1 MEKKVNPTETANR
14 MHSGQVI
21 LCVGLVLAMGMCT
34 GVEGAAIREKRQLS
48 SLLTLSGESNARII
62 NGTIHC
68 DTLKCPPE
76 SFKCIIV
83 KNNTRDDVNVVEVTR
98 ECLDPAG
105 KATAKTIERE
115 PNKFPGGK
123 FESYAEIDK
132 NGNIASF
139 DNRGNSYNHSGGGD
153 VHSYL
158 YQQIEDLH
166 KAILDQLNTAGTG
179 AQYRIP

>member
-1 MEKKVNPTETANR
+1 MNSR
-14 MHSGQVI
+14 QVL
-21 LCVGLVLAMGMCT
+21 LCFGLLFVVGLCNVQ
-34 GVEGAAIREKRQLS
+34 GAVIREKRQLN
-48 SLLTLSGESNARII
+48 SLLTLTGDQNARIE
-62 NGTIHC
+62 NGTIYC

-83 KNNTRDDVNVVEVTR
+83 KNNTKDDLTQIEVTR

-105 KATAKTIERE
+105 KATAKTVERE
-115 PNKFPGGK
+115 PNKQGGQ

-139 DNRGNSYNHSGGGD
+139 DNRGNSYNHSGSGD

-166 KAILDQLNTAGTG
+166 KAILDQLQTAGNPL
-179 AQYRIP
+179 RIP

>member
-1 MEKKVNPTETANR
+1 MNTK
-14 MHSGQVI
+14 QVV
-21 LCVGLVLAMGMCT
+21 LYLGLFVLLGMC
-34 GVEGAAIREKRQLS
+34 GVQGAAIREKRQLNS
-48 SLLTLSGESNARII
+48 FLTLTGESNARIE
-62 NGTIHC
+62 NGTIFC
-68 DTLKCPPE
+68 DTLKCPAE

-83 KNNTRDDVNVVEVTR
+83 KNNTKDDINQIEVTR

-105 KATAKTIERE
+105 KATAKTVERE
-115 PNKFPGGK
+115 PNKFPGAQ

-139 DNRGNSYNHSGGGD
+139 DNRGNSYNHSGSGD

-166 KAILDQLNTAGTG
+166 KAILDQLQNAGSTTYG
-179 AQYRIP
+179 IP

>member
-1 MEKKVNPTETANR
+1 MDCK
-14 MHSGQVI
+14 QVL
-21 LCVGLVLAMGMCT
+21 LCFGLLLLGLSAT
-34 GVEGAAIREKRQLS
+34 GVHGAALREKRQLN
-48 SLLTLSGESNARII
+48 SLLTLSGESNARIE
-62 NGTIHC
+62 NGTIIC

-83 KNNTRDDVNVVEVTR
+83 KNNTKDDINQIEVTR

-105 KATAKTIERE
+105 KATAKTVERE
-115 PNKFPGGK
+115 PNKFPGGQ

-139 DNRGNSYNHSGGGD
+139 DNRGNSFNHSGSGD

-158 YQQIEDLH
+158 YQHIEDLH
-166 KAILDQLNTAGTG
+166 KAILDQLQNAGPT
-179 AQYRIP
+179 YRIP

>member
-1 MEKKVNPTETANR
+1 MNCN
-14 MHSGQVI
+14 QV
-21 LCVGLVLAMGMCT
+21 LWCFGLLLAVGLFS
-34 GVEGAAIREKRQLS
+34 VEGAAIREKRQLN
-48 SLLTLSGESNARII
+48 SLLTLSGESNARIE
-62 NGTIHC
+62 NGTIIC
-68 DTLKCPPE
+68 DTLTCPPA

-83 KNNTRDDVNVVEVTR
+83 KNNTKEDFNTIEVTR

-105 KATAKTIERE
+105 KATAKTVERE
-115 PNKFPGGK
+115 KNKFPGSH

-139 DNRGNSYNHSGGGD
+139 DNRGNSYNHSGSGD

-166 KAILDQLNTAGTG
+166 KAIIEQLHNAGPATPF
-179 AQYRIP
+179 RIP

>member
-1 MEKKVNPTETANR
+1 MN
-14 MHSGQVI
+14 SQQVI
-21 LCVGLVLAMGMCT
+21 FCIGLVLAVGLSAT
-34 GVEGAAIREKRQLS
+34 VEGAAIREKRQLNT
-48 SLLTLSGESNARII
+48 LLTLSGESNARIV
-62 NGTIHC
+62 NGTIFC
-68 DTLKCPPE
+68 DTLKCPDA

-83 KNNTRDDVNVVEVTR
+83 KNNTKEDINVVEVTR

-115 PNKFPGGK
+115 PNAFPGGK

-139 DNRGNSYNHSGGGD
+139 DNRGNSYNHSGSGD

-166 KAILDQLNTAGTG
+166 KSILDQLTNAGTP
-179 AQYRIP
+179 YRIP

>member
-1 MEKKVNPTETANR
+1 MNSK
-14 MHSGQVI
+14 QVL
-21 LCVGLVLAMGMCT
+21 LCVGFLVAIIGLSS
-34 GVEGAAIREKRQLS
+34 VQGAAIREKRQLN
-48 SLLTLSGESNARII
+48 SLLNLSGENNARIV
-62 NGTIHC
+62 NGTIIC
-68 DTLKCPPE
+68 DTLTCPPE

-83 KNNTRDDVNVVEVTR
+83 KNNTKDDANQIEVTR

-115 PNKFPGGK
+115 PNKFGGAQ

-139 DNRGNSYNHSGGGD
+139 DNRGNSYNHSGSGD

-166 KAILDQLNTAGTG
+166 KAILGQLQGAGTPATYG
-179 AQYRIP
+179 IP